1 MSDNST
7 WRRTLHPK
15 GQREWALT
23 EQLDAPSEAIDVH
36 EGPERVSRADPIEEE
51 HGSRV
56 VDAVEHAP
64 LLVHPEG
71 DDVALIGELFWQGLG
86 PEAALGHQVRAGV
99 LGQRAGVD
107 AGRVLAREA
116 QPQRP
121 APAALLRGDLGG
133 RGWASETAPSPA
145 RPPPTPGREP
155 VGTGVCPLCRPP
167 TGRLSRAAR
176 SSPSPGLG
184 PPGHPSPT
192 PRLSHREAEKG
203 ARKRDKEDEE
213 GREEREWQRKEKGQ
227 GVVMARMRKPEA
239 GAQRKGAGGRPHL
252 QPDLLIEED
261 RAVTEGDGVAEAGL
275 PLDGLV
281 AEVHEDLGALGVRV
295 EEQRRSRETPAGAAL
310 RTVLLLVVASVR
322 GDREGAPNGVCK
334 GTSHSVRECASPRAG
349 PGAPR
354 EGQGWGIREV
364 AHRPIFPPSRQP
376 ATTAT
381 VCHHPSPATIYCH
394 FPLHHHHHLSTTIHH
409 HASLV
414 TSHHHH
420 MTIC

>member
-145 RPPPTPGREP
+145 RPPP
-155 VGTGVCPLCRPP
+155 
-167 TGRLSRAAR
+167 
-176 SSPSPGLG
+176 
-184 PPGHPSPT
+184 HP
-192 PRLSHREAEKG
+192 
-203 ARKRDKEDEE
+203 
-213 GREEREWQRKEKGQ
+213 WQR
-227 GVVMARMRKPEA
+227 A
-239 GAQRKGAGGRPHL
+239 
-252 QPDLLIEED
+252 
-261 RAVTEGDGVAEAGL
+261 
-275 PLDGLV
+275 
-281 AEVHEDLGALGVRV
+281 
-295 EEQRRSRETPAGAAL
+295 
-310 RTVLLLVVASVR
+310 R
-322 GDREGAPNGVCK
+322 GDR
-334 GTSHSVRECASPRAG
+334 SVPSLQTTHRPALTGSQVLSLPGAG
-349 PGAPR
+349 PPR
-354 EGQGWGIREV
+354 PPLPHSSFVTQGG
-364 AHRPIFPPSRQP
+364 
-376 ATTAT
+376 
-381 VCHHPSPATIYCH
+381 
-394 FPLHHHHHLSTTIHH
+394 
-409 HASLV
+409 
-414 TSHHHH
+414 
-420 MTIC
+420 